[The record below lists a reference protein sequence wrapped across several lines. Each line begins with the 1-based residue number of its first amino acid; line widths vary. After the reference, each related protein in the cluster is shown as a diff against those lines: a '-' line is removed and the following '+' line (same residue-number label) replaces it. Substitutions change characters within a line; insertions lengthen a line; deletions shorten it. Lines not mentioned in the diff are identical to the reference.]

1 MNKYFYLIIFC
12 ASCFFC
18 NSSFAQEKYACGST
32 QAREQLLEQHPEFKP
47 RIEQLEQY
55 LSSLDIR
62 NLKKTRQGTYIIPV
76 VFHILHDYGPENIQ
90 DAQVYD
96 ALNMLNDYFNL
107 RNADTIDI
115 IPPFQNVKA
124 NVGFEFRLATIDPSG
139 HCTKGI
145 NRIPTYKTFVA
156 DDDGKIIIWDRS
168 KYLNIWIVRSMNT
181 WEAARAYTPA
191 FADLIPEFDGLLIL
205 HDYVGGIGTSSIFAG
220 KLMVH
225 EIGHYFNLEH
235 PWGPVNGPGVFC
247 GDDGVQDTPITKGH
261 SSCNYLFDSVC
272 TGTIENV
279 QNMMEFSFCYKMFT
293 QGQKD
298 RMILA
303 LNSPVAERNQLI
315 TQSTIDSTGV
325 LLPRPDCS
333 PIADFNSVVRFKC
346 LDASFNFKDFSYN
359 DTINQLQWD
368 FGAGAIPTSTSS
380 INPSVKYST
389 GGWKDITLTA
399 SANSGSNTK
408 TKSNYIYV
416 ADTVGRNVQN
426 TVFTFEDP
434 QDYPNWPMVN
444 YFNNDFKWQFYDGGN
459 AYSGYRAMRFRGFD
473 DRPAGAKMTNTSRG
487 DYDEFYTPAFDLSTF
502 NGGNVYLN
510 FMYAGATSASPTN
523 IFDSLQIFY
532 SNSCGTYW
540 QSVGTK
546 GNLVTGNL
554 INNGSTPD
562 EFLPQPTTIWNNWS
576 IDLPTGA
583 KTSKTYFKF
592 RYRSG
597 NLSNGF
603 YIDDLQFTSWPTSL
617 TSIKSNGYAFNIIP
631 NPASE
636 QVKLQLQ
643 SPVNGKGQLQIM
655 NLMGQAVYT
664 KLLNMKAGTLQEVE
678 LDTQSLGAKGLYL
691 VSWNLNGQR
700 STQRLL
706 IQ

>member
-1 MNKYFYLIIFC
+1 MNKKFFLFLIC
-12 ASCFFC
+12 VCCFFKTTLG
-18 NSSFAQEKYACGST
+18 QEKFKCGTT

-47 RIEQLEQY
+47 RIKQLEQY

-107 RNADTIDI
+107 RNADTVDI
-115 IPPFQNVKA
+115 IPPFQNLKA
-124 NVGFEFRLATIDPSG
+124 NVGFEFRLATIDPNG
-139 HCTKGI
+139 NCTKGI
-145 NRIPTYKTFVA
+145 NRIPTYKTYVG
-156 DDDGKIIIWDRS
+156 DDDAKIITWDRS
-168 KYLNIWIVRSMNT
+168 KYLNIWVVGYINNF
-181 WEAARAYTPA
+181 EAAKTYTPA
-191 FADLIPEFDGLLIL
+191 FADMIPQFDGLLIL
-205 HDYVGGIGTSSIFAG
+205 HDYVGGIGTSTPFTG
-220 KLMVH
+220 KIMVH

-235 PWGPVNGPGVFC
+235 PWGAVNDPNWIC

-272 TGTIENV
+272 TGVIENV
-279 QNMMEFSFCYKMFT
+279 QNLMEFSYCHKMFT
-293 QGQKD
+293 LGQKD

-325 LLPRPDCS
+325 LLPRPDCP

-368 FGAGAIPTSTSS
+368 FGAGANPTSTTS

-389 GGWKDITLTA
+389 VGWKDITLTA

-434 QDYPNWPMVN
+434 QDYPNWPIVN

-459 AYSGYRAMRFRGFD
+459 AYSGYRAIRFRGFD
-473 DRPAGAKMTNTSRG
+473 DRPPSAQLVNTSRG

-502 NGGNVYLN
+502 TSESVYLN
-510 FMYAGATSASPTN
+510 FMYAGATCASSIN
-523 IFDSLQIFY
+523 IFDSLKIYY
-532 SNSCGTYW
+532 SNNCGSTW
-540 QSVGTK
+540 QFLSFKGTL
-546 GNLVTGNL
+546 NNGNL

-562 EFLPQPTTIWNNWS
+562 EFLPLPSTIWNSWS
-576 IDLPTGA
+576 IDLPSGA

-603 YIDDLQFTSWPTSL
+603 YLDDLQFTSWPTSL
-617 TSIKSNGYAFNIIP
+617 TSMQSNGYAFNIIP
-631 NPASE
+631 NPASDY
-636 QVKLQLQ
+636 VKLQLQ
-643 SPVNGKGQLQIM
+643 APVNGKGQLQIM

-664 KLLNMKAGTLQEVE
+664 KQLDIKAGTLHEVD
-678 LDTQSLGAKGLYL
+678 LDTHSLGAKGLYL

-700 STQRLL
+700 TTQRLL